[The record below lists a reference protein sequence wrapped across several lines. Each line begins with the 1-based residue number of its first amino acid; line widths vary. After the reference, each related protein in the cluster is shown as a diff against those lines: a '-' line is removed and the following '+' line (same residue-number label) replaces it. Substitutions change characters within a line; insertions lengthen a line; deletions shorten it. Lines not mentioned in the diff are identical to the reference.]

1 MSSVCACLG
10 AEVKGVSSG
19 SRTLKDAMNEA
30 LRDWVA
36 NVHDTF
42 YIIGSAAG
50 PHPYPAMVR
59 DFQTVIGNE
68 TRAQM
73 LEREKRLPD
82 LVVACVGGGSNAIGM
97 FHPFVDDAGVEIHGV
112 EAAGDGVDTPRH
124 AATLS
129 KGIPGVLHGARS
141 YLLQDS
147 DGQIIEAHS
156 ISAGLDYP
164 GVGPEHSWLKD
175 IGRVKYHS
183 ITDKEA
189 LDAFMLLSKLEGIIP
204 ALESAHAIAHVAKLA
219 GQMTPDQIIAVC
231 LSGRGDKDVFSVAD
245 ALGEKLVSRL
255 KNKFAALKKEGR
267 AAFVP
272 FITAGDPD
280 MDTSFAILEKLPA
293 AGADV
298 IELGMPFTDPMADGP
313 AVQASSVRALKAGAT
328 MAKVLSMVERFRKTD
343 KTTPIVLM
351 GYYNPIH
358 AYGTARFA
366 RDVAAAGVD
375 GLIVVDVPIE
385 EDEVLRVP
393 ALAQGVD
400 LIRFVTPTT
409 DAARLKRIVAEA
421 SGYLYYVSV
430 AGVTGT
436 KAVPEDEVRAAL
448 ARVRAATDLPC
459 TVGFGIRSPE
469 QAAAIARIADGV
481 VVGSAIVGRVADNLG
496 KAQGTDRGRGAGP
509 DPFPGQFDPCGAP
522 W

>member
-1 MSSVCACLG
+1 
-10 AEVKGVSSG
+10 
-19 SRTLKDAMNEA
+19 
-30 LRDWVA
+30 
-36 NVHDTF
+36 
-42 YIIGSAAG
+42 
-50 PHPYPAMVR
+50 MVR

-73 LEREKRLPD
+73 LEMEKRLPD

-97 FHPFVDDAGVEIHGV
+97 FHPFVDDSAVEIHGV
-112 EAAGDGVDTPRH
+112 EAAGEGVNTPRH
-124 AATLS
+124 AATIS
-129 KGIPGVLHGARS
+129 KGTPGVLHGARS

-147 DGQIIEAHS
+147 DGQVLEAHS

-175 IGRVKYHS
+175 IGRVKYYS
-183 ITDKEA
+183 VTDKEA

-204 ALESAHAIAHVAKLA
+204 ALESAHAIAHVAKIA
-219 GQMTPDQIIAVC
+219 RTDDQGPDHRHLPVGARRQ
-231 LSGRGDKDVFSVAD
+231 GRL
-245 ALGEKLVSRL
+245 LGRQCPGREIVSRL
-255 KNKFAALKKEGR
+255 AATFVRLKKEGR

-280 MDTSFAILEKLPA
+280 METSFAILEKLPE
-293 AGADV
+293 AGADI

-313 AVQASSVRALKAGAT
+313 AVQASSVRALKAGT
-328 MAKVLSMVERFRKTD
+328 TLVKVLEMVKKFRSAD
-343 KTTPIVLM
+343 KDTPIVLM

-366 RDVAAAGVD
+366 RDVAGAGVD
-375 GLIVVDVPIE
+375 GLIVVDLPLE

-393 ALAQGVD
+393 AQAQGVD
-400 LIRFVTPTT
+400 LVRFVTPTT
-409 DAARLKRIVAEA
+409 DDARLKRIVAEA

-436 KAVPEDEVRAAL
+436 KAVPEDAVRAAL

-459 TVGFGIRSPE
+459 TVGFGIRSPQ
-469 QAAAIARIADGV
+469 QAEAIARIADGV
-481 VVGSAIVGRVADNLG
+481 VVGSAIVSQIAENLG
-496 KAQGTDRGRGAGP
+496 GGRDKIVSEVLALAGALAGSTHAARRGKVPA
-509 DPFPGQFDPCGAP
+509 
-522 W
+522 